1 MICVLYG
8 RERFPLPRFGTSIP
22 MNEQGTKVH
31 RTRRIAAYRSLC
43 LQYNVHNMSR
53 NKGGYFGNRFG
64 TKCFCN
70 LIFTIMFTKY
80 IS

>member
-8 RERFPLPRFGTSIP
+8 RERFPLPRFGMSIP

-53 NKGGYFGNRFG
+53 NKGGYLRQPTRN
-64 TKCFCN
+64 K
-70 LIFTIMFTKY
+70 IFFVI
-80 IS
+80 